1 MNPTFSPFPE
11 LPDELLADPP
21 DEELLELPQALSAPA
36 AAQTI
41 RTANALRNLVMKLL
55 SPAAAVSGN
64 APSASSPAICNT
76 LDVGCQEDT
85 I

>member
-1 MNPTFSPFPE
+1 MKPTFSPLPE
-11 LPDELLADPP
+11 LLDELLADPP
-21 DEELLELPQALSAPA
+21 DEELLELPQALNAPA

-41 RTANALRNLVMKLL
+41 KTANALRNLVMKLL
-55 SPAAAVSGN
+55 SPAAAI
-64 APSASSPAICNT
+64 SSNPLRPLRAICNT